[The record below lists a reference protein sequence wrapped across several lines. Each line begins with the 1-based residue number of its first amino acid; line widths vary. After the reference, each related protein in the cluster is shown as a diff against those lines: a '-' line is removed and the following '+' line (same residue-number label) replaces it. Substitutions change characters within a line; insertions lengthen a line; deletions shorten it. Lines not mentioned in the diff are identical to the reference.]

1 MTYCTF
7 QQIKTNRKEGI
18 FRVLHACDTR
28 ESMRSYPKHPF
39 HQKLKNILYLKRK
52 NRLLIRPNN
61 RGSV

>member
-1 MTYCTF
+1 MTYCTI

-28 ESMRSYPKHPF
+28 GSMRSYPKHPF
-39 HQKLKNILYLKRK
+39 HQKLKNILYIKRK